1 MKLKTHRELH
11 EEWVKD
17 PEYRAAYEEETRK
30 ERLQETLQ
38 QWREHAGLTRQEIA
52 KIMGVNPSTVSRME
66 SNVDK
71 ASISTLARY
80 AKACGVE
87 HPIIML

>member
-1 MKLKTHRELH
+1 MKLKTHKALADK
-11 EEWVKD
+11 WMND
-17 PEYRAAYEEETRK
+17 PEFRAALEEENRK

-38 QWREHAGLTRQEIA
+38 QWRAYKGLTPQELA
-52 KIMGVNPSTVSRME
+52 RIMGVNVSTVSRME

-87 HPIIML
+87 NPIIAL

>member
-1 MKLKTHRELH
+1 MKLITHKELH
-11 EEWVKD
+11 EKWMKD

-38 QWREHAGLTRQEIA
+38 KWREHAGLTRQEIA

-71 ASISTLARY
+71 ASINTLARY
-80 AKACGVE
+80 ARACGIE
-87 HPIIML
+87 NPTIAL